1 MPSFQLS
8 DATVAAVLRL
18 SASALTALGILI
30 VGWMVA
36 AWVERLLRR
45 IFAAEAPHIDI
56 TLGLM
61 LASMARYGVLIL
73 VVLSALSTLGVQTTS
88 VLAALGAAGLAIGLA
103 LQGTLA
109 NIAAG
114 LMLLFL
120 RPFHVGD
127 SIDADGVGGTVTGI
141 GLFTVEVVTG
151 DGVYMS
157 VPNSALWNK
166 PIKNFSHLVERQLSV
181 AVGIPYGGD
190 LTKALSILRGLLDDP
205 RVLRTP
211 APAVAVT
218 DLGENAVTVTLTCW
232 TRAADLSSLGND
244 LRLKA
249 TERLGTAGFA
259 PPFPRR
265 EVRVEPTDRPQA
277 AG

>member
-8 DATVAAVLRL
+8 DATVAAALHL
-18 SASALTALGILI
+18 GISALTALGILI
-30 VGWMVA
+30 VGWMAA

-45 IFAAEAPHIDI
+45 LFAAEAPHIDI
-56 TLGLM
+56 TFGLM

-141 GLFTVEVVTG
+141 GLFTVELTTG

-166 PIKNFSHLVERQLSV
+166 PIKNYSRLAERQLSV

-190 LTKALSILRGLLDDP
+190 LAKALAVLRGLLDDP
-205 RVLRTP
+205 RVLHTP
-211 APAVAVT
+211 SPAVAVT

-232 TRAADLSSLGND
+232 ARAADLGVLGND
-244 LRLKA
+244 LRLRA
-249 TERLGTAGFA
+249 TERLGNAGFA

-265 EVRVEPTDRPQA
+265 EVRVEPQERPQA
-277 AG
+277 A

>member
-1 MPSFQLS
+1 MPPPFQLS
-8 DATVAAVLRL
+8 EVTLAAGLRL
-18 SASALTALGILI
+18 GVSLLTALGILI
-30 VGWMVA
+30 IGWLLA

-45 IFAAEAPHIDI
+45 VFAAAPHIDV

-61 LASMARYGVLIL
+61 LASMARYAVLVL
-73 VVLSALSTLGVQTTS
+73 ALLSALSTLGVQTTS
-88 VLAALGAAGLAIGLA
+88 VLAVLGAAGLAIGLA

-127 SIDADGVGGTVTGI
+127 SIDADGVGGTITSV
-141 GLFTVEVVTG
+141 GLFTAEIVTG

-166 PIKNFSHLVERQLSV
+166 PIKNFSRLPTRQLSV
-181 AVGIPYGGD
+181 TVGIAYGGD
-190 LTKALSILRGLLDDP
+190 LGKAIGILHGLFDDP
-205 RVLRTP
+205 RVLQAP
-211 APAVAVT
+211 SPAVAVT
-218 DLGENAVTVTLTCW
+218 ALGESAAQVTLTCW
-232 TRAADLSSLGND
+232 TRAADLGGLGND
-244 LRLKA
+244 LRLRA
-249 TERLGTAGFA
+249 TSSLAAAGFA

-265 EVRVEPTDRPQA
+265 EVHLEGGRPEPA
-277 AG
+277 